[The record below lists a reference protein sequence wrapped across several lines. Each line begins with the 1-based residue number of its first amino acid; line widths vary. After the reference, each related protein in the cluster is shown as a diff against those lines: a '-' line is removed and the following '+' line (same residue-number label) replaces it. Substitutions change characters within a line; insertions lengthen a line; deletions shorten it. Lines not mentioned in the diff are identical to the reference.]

1 MILVAIPEPL
11 RSRILPSSL
20 VEQLRAIA
28 PVAVAPTPD
37 DLLAG
42 DTRALLAEAQV
53 LVTGWGSDLVD
64 PKVLAAAPT
73 LRAVVHTAGSV
84 RAVVTRDVYARG
96 VVVSS
101 QAWANALPVAEYTLA
116 MILLAAKGVLQARDR
131 YSAVR
136 GGVDVHELLAGHGTY
151 QAQVGIVGA
160 SAIGRRVIELLAPFD
175 LTVAVYDP
183 TLGSDEAAAL
193 GATLMSLDELMR
205 TSRVVSLH
213 APWLPSTEGMIGVN
227 ELAAMPDGS
236 TFINTARGALVD
248 EPALVREL
256 QTGRFD
262 AVLDVT
268 WPEPPAPDSPLWTL
282 PNVTLTPH
290 VAGSSGNEL
299 ERMGASAVGEVGRAV
314 RGEPLHHAVGADAY
328 DRLA

>member
-11 RSRILPSSL
+11 RSRILPSPL

-42 DTRALLAEAQV
+42 DTRDLLAEAQV

-64 PKVLAAAPT
+64 ADVLAAAPR
-73 LRAVVHTAGSV
+73 LRAVVHTGGSV
-84 RAVVTRDVYARG
+84 RPVVTRDVYARDIA
-96 VVVSS
+96 VSS

-116 MILLAAKGVLQARDR
+116 MILLTAKGVPRARDR
-131 YSAVR
+131 YWAVR

-151 QAQVGIVGA
+151 QAQVGIIGA
-160 SAIGRRVIELLAPFD
+160 SVIGRRVIELLAPFD
-175 LTVAVYDP
+175 LTVALCDP
-183 TLGSDEAAAL
+183 TLGADEATAL

-213 APWLPSTEGMIGVN
+213 APWLPSTEGMIGAA
-227 ELAAMPDGS
+227 ELASLPDGS

-256 QTGRFD
+256 QTGRID

-290 VAGSSGNEL
+290 VAGSAGNEL
-299 ERMGASAVGEVGRAV
+299 ERMGASAVREVARVV
-314 RGEPLHHAVGADAY
+314 RGEPLHHAVDADVY